1 MLKNYL
7 VWMEIE
13 SFSQGWH
20 NISKKLYFYWGPA
33 SRTSSKK
40 KKKSKEMLFEPS
52 FVMEE
57 DNNNNNNSD
66 NFDNNNNNIGSD
78 KKSNNLIIII
88 IIIIIIATII
98 NKIMNTIINKLQ
110 SRHWYW
116 HDLGLVTKL
125 AKRNTTTSKIFDGEV
140 VLPTYDI
147 IIFSM
152 VDSEQSRTEIPDACL
167 WFINRNLYLT
177 KSENRTKKSL
187 SQLSYYCFE

>member
-33 SRTSSKK
+33 SRTSSKR

-78 KKSNNLIIII
+78 KKSNNLIII